1 MASLRKVPGCN
12 NWIACFTDKDG
23 IRRQRSTGSKDRRE
37 AQKTA
42 DRYEEVSRKK
52 RTARQTRTVIADLHR
67 AITGECIQTLSFRE
81 YAESWL
87 TAKRPET
94 APSTAT
100 FYENAITKFTDTIGP
115 KADSEIVDIAK
126 ADVLAFRNAEVKS
139 FAPRTVNHDLKV
151 IRMIFRAARSE
162 GVVSEDPA
170 EFVKTVKLAH
180 ETGRRAF
187 TLPEV
192 RSVLSVADDEWK
204 SMILFGLYSGQRL
217 GDIAKLT
224 WANLDLQAGELRL
237 VTSKTGK
244 TIIQPLAG
252 PLKSHIELLTVN
264 DDPNAP
270 IHPRA
275 FDIVVRQK
283 KSGGLSNQFAS
294 LLSQAGLREKVA
306 HRKTHGEGRGVG
318 SSTGGLSFHCLR
330 HTAVSLLKEAGIPAA
345 VVMEL
350 VGHDSKAMSDHYT
363 HVGSESLRKTSAV
376 SSRSPLPARIALST
390 GALSFKPAFL
400 SAASSE
406 AVNFSRLR

>member
-1 MASLRKVPGCN
+1 MASLRKVPGCK

-23 IRRQRSTGSKDRRE
+23 LRRQRSTGSKDRRE

-42 DRYEEVSRKK
+42 DRYEEVSRRK
-52 RTARQTRTVIADLHR
+52 RTARQTRTVIADLHKS
-67 AITGECIQTLSFRE
+67 ITGECMQTLSFRE

-87 TAKRPET
+87 AAKRPET
-94 APSTAT
+94 APSTAA
-100 FYENAITKFTDTIGP
+100 FYKNVITKFTDTIGT
-115 KADSEIVDIAK
+115 KADDEIVDIAK
-126 ADVLAFRNAEVKS
+126 ADVLAFRNTEVKS
-139 FAPRTVNHDLKV
+139 LAPRTVNHDLKV

-162 GVVSEDPA
+162 GIVSEDPA
-170 EFVKTVKLAH
+170 EFVKTVKLAS
-180 ETGRRAF
+180 EARRQAF

-192 RSVLSVADDEWK
+192 RAVLSVADDEWK
-204 SMILFGLYSGQRL
+204 SMVLFGLYSGQRL

-224 WANLDLQAGELRL
+224 WANLDLQASELRL

-252 PLKSHIELLTVN
+252 PLKAHIELLPVS

-275 FDIVVRQK
+275 FDVIVRQK
-283 KSGGLSNQFAS
+283 KSGGLSTQFVS
-294 LLSQAGLREKVA
+294 LLSQAGLRKKVA
-306 HRKTHGEGRGVG
+306 HRKTHGEGLGARRAP
-318 SSTGGLSFHCLR
+318 GGLSFHCLR

-363 HVGSESLRKTSAV
+363 HVGSESLRN
-376 SSRSPLPARIALST
+376 
-390 GALSFKPAFL
+390 
-400 SAASSE
+400 AAE
-406 AVNFSRLR
+406 TFPNLL